1 MANVDVGWI
10 VRQMIGSASKDF
22 AKSEQHE
29 IGDEAFRAED
39 ICVPRATGGYEVD
52 HVSLSVRKGE
62 ILGVYGLMGAGRSE
76 FFDCVMG
83 RRPHATGRIFIEG
96 RPVKERDVT
105 GRIRRGLALI
115 PEDRQREGLV
125 AILSVGANL
134 TMASLHKFLA
144 GVHILGSRER
154 SAIGRAIRD
163 LSIKVADPA
172 QEVAS
177 LSGGNQQK
185 VVIGKALMTDPKV
198 LLMDEPSRGID
209 VGAKAEVF
217 RTMRRLAAQGLG
229 IIFVTSDLDEVLA
242 LSDRI
247 AVMSNGRVTA
257 LVERA
262 DATEASL
269 VAASALGHGH
279 PQTQAM
285 EKRA

>member
-1 MANVDVGWI
+1 M
-10 VRQMIGSASKDF
+10 
-22 AKSEQHE
+22 
-29 IGDEAFRAED
+29 
-39 ICVPRATGGYEVD
+39 
-52 HVSLSVRKGE
+52 
-62 ILGVYGLMGAGRSE
+62 
-76 FFDCVMG
+76 
-83 RRPHATGRIFIEG
+83 
-96 RPVKERDVT
+96 T

-125 AILSVGANL
+125 SILSVAANL
-134 TMASLHKFLA
+134 TMASLRKFLV
-144 GVHILGSRER
+144 GFHISAPSER
-154 SAIGRAIRD
+154 SAIARAIRD

-229 IIFVTSDLDEVLA
+229 IIFVTSDLDEVHGA
-242 LSDRI
+242 QRPHRGHEQRPRDGAARSRRGDRSR
-247 AVMSNGRVTA
+247 AGRG
-257 LVERA
+257 
-262 DATEASL
+262 
-269 VAASALGHGH
+269 LGARSRTS
-279 PQTQAM
+279 PQPSAM